1 MGNLGVCLELKL
13 AVHVN
18 STKRILTAVLRPGI
32 LPLYLQLLHGEK
44 DVRGAHSLLPFKF
57 NRENRGIVLEKKQ
70 KKWLEAFLM
79 VFVSIFCFITIF

>member
-18 STKRILTAVLRPGI
+18 SIKRILTAVLRPGI

-57 NRENRGIVLEKKQ
+57 NRENRGIVLEKKN
-70 KKWLEAFLM
+70 KRNG
-79 VFVSIFCFITIF
+79 